1 MEKGFPAYIF
11 AGGRSSRFGSD
22 KARAEV
28 LGQLQLPR
36 LIRLLEAQ
44 GHSVSVVADA
54 RDRYRDLG
62 LDCLVDQQ
70 PGSGPVTALLTAAR
84 HREAQL
90 GSGWFLCLGCDQL
103 RWLVTWTRALV
114 NESKRAAHAAPCEL
128 VTFSGLASVEE
139 DRFQPLP
146 ALFHTALATTIKNAI
161 CNGKG
166 ASLMAVLRETPKS
179 SVFVDESPR
188 GWSFN
193 TPDELHRLTQR
204 MEAL

>member
-22 KARAEV
+22 KARVEV

-62 LDCLVDQQ
+62 LDCLVDQE

-103 RWLVTWTRALV
+103 RWLVRWTQALV
-114 NESKRAAHAAPCEL
+114 VESERANRVAPCEL
-128 VTFSGLASVEE
+128 VTFSGSANVEVQ
-139 DRFQPLP
+139 RFQPLP
-146 ALFHTALATTIKNAI
+146 ALFHTALARTIKNAI
-161 CNGKG
+161 CNGRG
-166 ASLMAVLRETPKS
+166 ASLRAVLRETPQS

-188 GWSFN
+188 EWSFN
-193 TPDELHRLTQR
+193 TADELHRLTQR